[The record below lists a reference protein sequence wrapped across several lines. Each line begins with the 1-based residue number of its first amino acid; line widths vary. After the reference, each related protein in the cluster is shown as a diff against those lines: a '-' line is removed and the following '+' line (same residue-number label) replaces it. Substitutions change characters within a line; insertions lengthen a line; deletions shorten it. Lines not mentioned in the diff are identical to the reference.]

1 MRVTCAGGGGRGS
14 ETVCARRSARH
25 LGSARH
31 LRGYDRPQRGA
42 RARGTRQKLSP
53 PQRPTLTTHAPEL
66 LRAASDGRDGR
77 GACWREGGGGG
88 VRAVGARGVGCEER
102 GDAGC
107 LRGRQPARRCKSP
120 RAPLGLGERK
130 KSEAGG
136 GPASQTATRGP
147 LSHSH
152 NLKGVSPG
160 RQKEVGTVDGIAR
173 YTNHRPHFCLSRG
186 LSRKHDGASI
196 PSFAHPVH
204 TRV

>member
-1 MRVTCAGGGGRGS
+1 MPVGVGGGQKLFALADPPAPSDLRVICGDMTVCRGAHS
-14 ETVCARRSARH
+14 RARRGKTPLPAPHSLLTRPSSCARRPTAET
-25 LGSARH
+25 AA
-31 LRGYDRPQRGA
+31 A
-42 RARGTRQKLSP
+42 RAG
-53 PQRPTLTTHAPEL
+53 
-66 LRAASDGRDGR
+66 G
-77 GACWREGGGGG
+77 REGGGGG
-88 VRAVGARGVGCEER
+88 GRGGGVRDGGARGGGEER

-173 YTNHRPHFCLSRG
+173 YTNHRPHFCPSRG